1 MAENSPDDTFSDSGG
16 ELPSDIG
23 QQIRWHTI
31 VESLE
36 LIHLPEDEA
45 ADIRQAYRAVH
56 ERLDGAMAGRQMVQ
70 REGMFLFPLRN
81 TPGTYGWVVP
91 EDDGR
96 VFYLSRQDFLAVFKG
111 DPAEGGY
118 EQLFHVDAKRW
129 ELVTDFDEL
138 TDILRDA
145 GRLV

>member
-1 MAENSPDDTFSDSGG
+1 MAENSPEDALTGSGG

-36 LIHLPEDEA
+36 LIHIPEEEA
-45 ADIRQAYRAVH
+45 GDIRKLYDAIH
-56 ERLDGAMAGRQMVQ
+56 DRLDAAMSGHIMVQ
-70 REGMFLFPLRN
+70 SEGMLVFPLQN
-81 TPGTYGWVVP
+81 VSDTYGWVVP

-96 VFYLSRQDFLAVFKG
+96 VFYLSRQDFLAVFRG
-111 DPAEGGY
+111 NPAEGGY
-118 EQLFHVDAKRW
+118 EQLFHVDAKKW

-138 TDILRDA
+138 TGVLNNA
-145 GRLV
+145 GRLS